1 MTRKS
6 IHILFW
12 TIALLIPTVA
22 AGKTDNRNFR
32 IISAADGLAD
42 NSTQTIDCTFSGRM
56 VVSSLGRI
64 NIYDGGYFVQMADYN
79 EESYPLPKYTGNY
92 HLYFL

>member
-42 NSTQTIDCTFSGRM
+42 NSTQTIDCTF
-56 VVSSLGRI
+56 
-64 NIYDGGYFVQMADYN
+64 
-79 EESYPLPKYTGNY
+79 
-92 HLYFL
+92 